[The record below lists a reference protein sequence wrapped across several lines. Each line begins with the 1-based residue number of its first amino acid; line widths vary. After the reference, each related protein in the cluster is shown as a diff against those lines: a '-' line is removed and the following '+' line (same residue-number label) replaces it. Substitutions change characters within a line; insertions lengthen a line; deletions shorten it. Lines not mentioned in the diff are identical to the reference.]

1 MITVQGGPIW
11 LFVLAL
17 LVQGALMIGFL
28 IWWASVMSRALKAC
42 SVHNRKMETGN
53 PYLLLIPV
61 FGLVWQFVAVHNTSQ
76 SLALEYHER
85 GWKSDE
91 GRPAM
96 ETGMIAASLFVIV
109 IIIRLIII
117 DLNPGISF
125 LLTLANCVSIY
136 MHRER
141 LVAFAERIEEENK
154 VAPVFFNFDPMNNPY
169 AFQQYFQGP
178 QFPVHQQQEQQHIPQ
193 EAPAP
198 MWDGST
204 TWRPPM
210 DWTEPDLSDP
220 RPYF

>member
-1 MITVQGGPIW
+1 MITVEGGPIW
-11 LFVLAL
+11 LLALAL
-17 LVQGALMIGFL
+17 LAQAALIIGFL

-42 SVHNRKMETGN
+42 SAHNRKMEQGN

-61 FGLVWQFVAVHNTSQ
+61 FGLVWQFVAVHKTSQ
-76 SLALEYHER
+76 SLALEYYER

-96 ETGMIAASLFVIV
+96 ETGMIAASLLVIV
-109 IIIRLIII
+109 IIIRLVII

-125 LLTLANCVSIY
+125 LMTLANCISIY

-141 LVAFAERIEEENK
+141 LVAFTERIEEENK
-154 VAPVFFNFDPMNNPY
+154 TTPVFFNFDPMNNPFSY
-169 AFQQYFQGP
+169 QQYFPQA
-178 QFPVHQQQEQQHIPQ
+178 QFPVQQQQPVPQ
-193 EAPAP
+193 EAPTP

-204 TWRPPM
+204 TWRPPA

-220 RPYF
+220 RPWF